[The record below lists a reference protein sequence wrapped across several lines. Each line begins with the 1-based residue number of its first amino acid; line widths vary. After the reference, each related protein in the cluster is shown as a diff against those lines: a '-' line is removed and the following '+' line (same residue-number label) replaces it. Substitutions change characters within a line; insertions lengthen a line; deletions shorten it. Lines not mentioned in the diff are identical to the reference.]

1 MKRKPVS
8 CLITAMLSRLGA
20 PRVRPMLPTSRA
32 TQGTLGRAFAVGTS
46 CLFLSLTA
54 RAQVAPTP
62 PPAPSTGGP
71 IKLSVFEVSSE
82 RDTGYAA
89 STAMTG
95 TRTNEKLE
103 NLPNSISV
111 MTQELLQ
118 DLALNTYFDAV
129 DFGMSTENQFNDQGT
144 IGAVVGNRSGNQV
157 NIRGLAS
164 IRQLRDGFPWYLAAD
179 VFNTERIEFSRGPS
193 GLAFGDVDAG
203 GTINIAS
210 KRASFQRRGSVQVRY
225 DNFGTQRYS
234 VDFNQPIVPGRLA
247 LRVNA
252 IKSEV
257 EMFKQRMGRD
267 LEGYAGSLRWEPFHH
282 RRTQID
288 VAYETGNTTYHIGHL
303 GPGDYRAAYVYGT
316 GTSNLDADPL
326 RPGTQVNGVGMQ
338 QIRAATALNHALVDV
353 GGVINNWQSTT
364 ANIFRI
370 SFTPTSAAATSATD
384 PQNPNRLSVRRVP
397 ESIIPLDE
405 DWGGPDTKQASKYFA
420 YTIELKHAFSDRL
433 HALFA
438 HNAQVDETIRK
449 QAFSTVTVIAP
460 ASRYLHIDVNPV
472 LPNPNGTGTVPN
484 PNYEQMYVIH
494 VPIYNPGGHDIL
506 NWRGQLV
513 YDAALPWG
521 ITQRVVLG
529 ANYRHEKVYS
539 EFFSYSLTREEI
551 ARRGYT
557 GEAAWF
563 TNNLVSNI
571 HYLRDGNS
579 DQKLGWNVR
588 PGLTQLFRSNAGLN
602 RHQDQSLTSGTL
614 NILGSY
620 FKGQLRSSIGV
631 SRERWLQSVSAATT
645 TDRANFNQATFF
657 AADGSR
663 LPNDGI
669 RKASGMALNPFS
681 DDWSTNQTYG
691 AVWHL
696 RPWLALTGGY
706 FESSQFSDN
715 IGTDLTGGA
724 VVPLTGEGVDFSAR
738 FKLFDGKLE
747 ATVTRFET
755 KQENLQAGISTQVRD
770 ELNLLLETD
779 LANSIDYRDRTSTG
793 WEYQVLVNLSRHWTL
808 LGSYS
813 RNQTEFT
820 RFFPLLGAVL
830 TQARAIARS
839 RGLDPDG
846 ATMLTRDF
854 LEDQEGVISLSRR
867 ATASLTTRY
876 SFNEGR
882 LKGFTAGIAARYT
895 RGRERAAQI
904 VSGVE
909 VLPPVKSEDYILT
922 NPFLSYRRKM
932 GRFNWT
938 LQLNINNVFDE
949 KVDVGN
955 GYTWTRYT
963 EPRQYI
969 TTATVAF

>member
-1 MKRKPVS
+1 MVG
-8 CLITAMLSRLGA
+8 RLAASPA
-20 PRVRPMLPTSRA
+20 PRR
-32 TQGTLGRAFAVGTS
+32 TLGRAFALGTS
-46 CLFLSLTA
+46 CLFLSLPA
-54 RAQVAPTP
+54 RGQVAPPSP
-62 PPAPSTGGP
+62 PKPADGDP

-82 RDTGYAA
+82 KDFGYAA

-95 TRTNEKLE
+95 TRTNELLE

-118 DLALNTYFDAV
+118 DLALNNYFDAV

-210 KRASFQRRGSVQVRY
+210 KRASFKRRGSVQVRY

-234 VDFNQPIVPGRLA
+234 LDYNQPILPGRLA
-247 LRVNA
+247 VRVNV

-267 LEGYAGSLRWEPFHH
+267 LDGYAGSLRWQPFQH

-288 VAYETGNTTYHIGHL
+288 AAYETGNTTYYIGHL
-303 GPGDYRAAYVYGT
+303 GPGDYRAAYVYGS
-316 GTSNLDADPL
+316 GTSEIDADPV
-326 RPGTQVNGVGMQ
+326 RPGIQINGVGMQ
-338 QIRAATALNHALVDV
+338 PIRAATSLNHALVDV
-353 GGVINNWQSTT
+353 GGVINNWQSTA
-364 ANIFRI
+364 ANTFRI

-384 PQNPNRLSVRRVP
+384 PQNPNRLAVRRVP
-397 ESIIPLDE
+397 ESIIPLSQ
-405 DWGGPDTKQASKYFA
+405 DWGGPDTKQSSKYFA
-420 YTIELKHAFSDRL
+420 YTVELKHAFSDQL
-433 HALFA
+433 QALVA
-438 HNAQVDETIRK
+438 HNAQVDDTIRK

-472 LPNPNGTGTVPN
+472 LPNPNGPGTVPN
-484 PNYEQMYVIH
+484 PNYEQMYVVH

-557 GEAAWF
+557 GDAAWF

-579 DQKLGWNVR
+579 DEKLGWNVR
-588 PGLTQLFRSNAGLN
+588 PGVTQLFRSNAGLN
-602 RHQDQSLTSGTL
+602 RHQDQSLTSGSL
-614 NILGSY
+614 SILGSY
-620 FKGQLRSSIGV
+620 FKGNLRTSIGL

-645 TDRANFNQATFF
+645 ADRANFNQATFF

-663 LPNDGI
+663 TPNDGI

-681 DDWSTNQTYG
+681 NDWSTNQTFG
-691 AVWHL
+691 AVWHI

-715 IGTDLTGGA
+715 IGTDLTGRA

-738 FKLFDGKLE
+738 FKLFAGRVE
-747 ATVTRFET
+747 ATVTRFDT

-770 ELNLLLETD
+770 ELNLLLATD

-793 WEYQVLVNLSRHWTL
+793 WEYQVLVNLNRNWTL

-820 RFFPLLGAVL
+820 RFFPLLGEII
-830 TQARAIARS
+830 TQARAIAKS
-839 RGLDPDG
+839 QGLDPDD
-846 ATMLTRDF
+846 ATLLTRDF
-854 LEDQEGVISLSRR
+854 LEDQEGVISLTRR
-867 ATASLTTRY
+867 ATGSVTTRY

-882 LKGFTAGIAARYT
+882 LKGFTAGVAARYT
-895 RGRERAAQI
+895 RGRERAAQV
-904 VSGVE
+904 VSGVQ
-909 VLPPVKSEDYILT
+909 VLPPVRSENYILT
-922 NPFLSYRRKM
+922 NPFVSYRRKF
-932 GRFNWT
+932 GRYNWT
-938 LQLNINNVFDE
+938 LQLNVNNAFDE

-963 EPRQYI
+963 EPRQYV

>member
-1 MKRKPVS
+1 MVG
-8 CLITAMLSRLGA
+8 RLAASPA
-20 PRVRPMLPTSRA
+20 PRR
-32 TQGTLGRAFAVGTS
+32 TLGRAFALGTS
-46 CLFLSLTA
+46 CLFLSLPA
-54 RAQVAPTP
+54 RGQVAPPSP
-62 PPAPSTGGP
+62 PKPADGDP

-82 RDTGYAA
+82 KDFGYAA

-95 TRTNEKLE
+95 TRTNELLE

-118 DLALNTYFDAV
+118 DLALNNYFDAV

-234 VDFNQPIVPGRLA
+234 LDYNQPILPGRLA
-247 LRVNA
+247 VRVNV

-267 LEGYAGSLRWEPFHH
+267 LDGYAGSLRWQPFQH

-288 VAYETGNTTYHIGHL
+288 AAYETGNTTYYIGHL
-303 GPGDYRAAYVYGT
+303 GPGDYRAAYVYGS
-316 GTSNLDADPL
+316 GTSEIDADPV
-326 RPGTQVNGVGMQ
+326 RPGIQINGVGMQ
-338 QIRAATALNHALVDV
+338 PIRAATSLNHALVDV
-353 GGVINNWQSTT
+353 GGVINNWQSTA
-364 ANIFRI
+364 ANTFRI

-384 PQNPNRLSVRRVP
+384 PQNPKRLAVRRVP
-397 ESIIPLDE
+397 ESIIPLSQ
-405 DWGGPDTKQASKYFA
+405 DWGGPDTKQSSKYFA
-420 YTIELKHAFSDRL
+420 YTVELKHAFSDQL
-433 HALFA
+433 QALVA
-438 HNAQVDETIRK
+438 HNAQVDDTIRK

-472 LPNPNGTGTVPN
+472 LPNPNGPGTVPN
-484 PNYEQMYVIH
+484 PNYEQMYVVH

-557 GEAAWF
+557 GDAAWF

-579 DQKLGWNVR
+579 DEKLGWNVR
-588 PGLTQLFRSNAGLN
+588 PGVTQLFRSNAGLN
-602 RHQDQSLTSGTL
+602 RHQDQSLTSGSL
-614 NILGSY
+614 SILGSY
-620 FKGQLRSSIGV
+620 FKGNLRTSIGL

-645 TDRANFNQATFF
+645 ADRANFNQATFF

-663 LPNDGI
+663 TPNDGI

-681 DDWSTNQTYG
+681 DDWSTNQTFG
-691 AVWHL
+691 AVWHI

-715 IGTDLTGGA
+715 IGTDLTGRA

-738 FKLFDGKLE
+738 FKLFAGRVE
-747 ATVTRFET
+747 ATVTRFDT

-770 ELNLLLETD
+770 ELNLLLATD

-793 WEYQVLVNLSRHWTL
+793 WEYQVLVNLNRNWTL

-820 RFFPLLGAVL
+820 RFFPLLGEII
-830 TQARAIARS
+830 TQARAIAKS
-839 RGLDPDG
+839 QGLDPDD
-846 ATMLTRDF
+846 ATLLTRDF
-854 LEDQEGVISLSRR
+854 LEDQEGVISLTRR
-867 ATASLTTRY
+867 ATGSVTTRY

-882 LKGFTAGIAARYT
+882 LKGFTAGVAARYT
-895 RGRERAAQI
+895 RGRERAAQV

-909 VLPPVKSEDYILT
+909 VLPPVRSENYILT
-922 NPFLSYRRKM
+922 NPFVSYRRKF
-932 GRFNWT
+932 GRYNWT
-938 LQLNINNVFDE
+938 LQLNVNNAFDE

-963 EPRQYI
+963 EPRQYV

>member
-1 MKRKPVS
+1 MKRPSLPSPIAVRVG
-8 CLITAMLSRLGA
+8 RLA
-20 PRVRPMLPTSRA
+20 TPPASPPRSSPPAARR
-32 TQGTLGRAFAVGTS
+32 TLGRAFALGTS
-46 CLFLSLTA
+46 CLFLGLPA
-54 RAQVAPTP
+54 RAQVAP
-62 PPAPSTGGP
+62 PPAPAAVDP
-71 IKLSVFEVSSE
+71 IKLSVFEVSSDK
-82 RDTGYAA
+82 DTGYAA

-95 TRTNEKLE
+95 TRTNELLA

-118 DLALNTYFDAV
+118 DLALNNYFDAV

-179 VFNTERIEFSRGPS
+179 IFNTERIEFSRGPS

-234 VDFNQPIVPGRLA
+234 LDFNQPILPGRLA
-247 LRVNA
+247 VRVNA

-267 LEGYAGSLRWEPFHH
+267 LEGYAGSLRWQPFQH

-288 VAYETGNTTYHIGHL
+288 AAYETGNTTYYIGHL

-316 GTSNLDADPL
+316 GTSALDADPL
-326 RPGTQVNGVGMQ
+326 RPGIQTNGVGMQ
-338 QIRAATALNHALVDV
+338 PIRAATSLNHALVDV
-353 GGVINNWQSTT
+353 GGVINNWQSTA
-364 ANIFRI
+364 ANTFRI
-370 SFTPTSAAATSATD
+370 SFTQTGAAATSATD
-384 PQNPNRLSVRRVP
+384 PQNPNRLAVRRVP
-397 ESIIPLDE
+397 ESIIPLSE
-405 DWGGPDTKQASKYFA
+405 DWGGPDTKQSSKYFA
-420 YTIELKHAFSDRL
+420 YTVELKHAFSDQL
-433 HALFA
+433 QALFA
-438 HNAQVDETIRK
+438 HNAQVDDTIRK

-472 LPNPNGTGTVPN
+472 LPNPNGPGTVPN
-484 PNYEQMYVIH
+484 PNYEQMYVVH

-506 NWRGQLV
+506 NWRAQLV

-529 ANYRHEKVYS
+529 TNYRHEKVYS
-539 EFFSYSLTREEI
+539 EFFSYSLTPGEI

-557 GEAAWF
+557 GDAAWF

-579 DQKLGWNVR
+579 DEKLGWNVR
-588 PGLTQLFRSNAGLN
+588 PGVTQLFRSNAGLN
-602 RHQDQSLTSGTL
+602 RHQDQSLTSGSL
-614 NILGSY
+614 SILGSY
-620 FKGQLRSSIGV
+620 FKGNLRTSIGL

-645 TDRANFNQATFF
+645 ADRANFNQTTFF

-663 LPNDGI
+663 TPNDGI

-691 AVWHL
+691 AVWHI

-715 IGTDLTGGA
+715 IGTDLTGAA

-738 FKLFDGKLE
+738 FKLFAGKVE
-747 ATVTRFET
+747 ATITRFDT

-770 ELNLLLETD
+770 ELNLLLATD

-793 WEYQVLVNLSRHWTL
+793 WEYQVLVNLNRNWTL

-830 TQARAIARS
+830 TQARAIAS
-839 RGLDPDG
+839 SQGLDPDA
-846 ATMLTRDF
+846 ATMLTSDF
-854 LEDQEGVISLSRR
+854 LEDQEGVISLTQR
-867 ATASLTTRY
+867 ATGSVTTRY

-895 RGRERAAQI
+895 RGRERGGQT
-904 VSGVE
+904 VSGVV
-909 VLPPVKSEDYILT
+909 VLPPVRSENYILT
-922 NPFLSYRRKM
+922 NPFVSYRHKF

-938 LQLNINNVFDE
+938 LQLNVNNVFDE
-949 KVDVGN
+949 KVDIGN

-963 EPRQYI
+963 EPRQYV

>member
-1 MKRKPVS
+1 MVG
-8 CLITAMLSRLGA
+8 RLAASPA
-20 PRVRPMLPTSRA
+20 PGR
-32 TQGTLGRAFAVGTS
+32 TLGRAFALGTS
-46 CLFLSLTA
+46 CLFLSLPA
-54 RAQVAPTP
+54 RGQVAPPSP
-62 PPAPSTGGP
+62 PKPADGDP

-82 RDTGYAA
+82 KDFGYAA

-95 TRTNEKLE
+95 TRTNELLE

-118 DLALNTYFDAV
+118 DLALNNYFDAV

-234 VDFNQPIVPGRLA
+234 LDYNQPILPGRLA
-247 LRVNA
+247 VRVNV

-267 LEGYAGSLRWEPFHH
+267 LDGYAGSLRWQPFQH

-288 VAYETGNTTYHIGHL
+288 AAYETGNTTYYIGHL
-303 GPGDYRAAYVYGT
+303 GPGDYRAAYVYGS
-316 GTSNLDADPL
+316 GTSEIDADPV
-326 RPGTQVNGVGMQ
+326 RPGIQINGVGMQ
-338 QIRAATALNHALVDV
+338 PIRAATSLNHALVDV
-353 GGVINNWQSTT
+353 GGVINNWQSTA
-364 ANIFRI
+364 ANTFRI

-384 PQNPNRLSVRRVP
+384 PQNPKRLAVRRVP
-397 ESIIPLDE
+397 ESIIPLSQ
-405 DWGGPDTKQASKYFA
+405 DWGGPDTKQSSKYFA
-420 YTIELKHAFSDRL
+420 YTVELKHAFSDQL
-433 HALFA
+433 QALVA
-438 HNAQVDETIRK
+438 HNAQVDDTIRK

-472 LPNPNGTGTVPN
+472 LPNPNGPGTVPN
-484 PNYEQMYVIH
+484 PNYEQMYVVH

-557 GEAAWF
+557 GDAAWF

-579 DQKLGWNVR
+579 DEKLGWNVR
-588 PGLTQLFRSNAGLN
+588 PGVTQLFRSNAGLN
-602 RHQDQSLTSGTL
+602 RHQDQSLTSGSL
-614 NILGSY
+614 SILGSY
-620 FKGQLRSSIGV
+620 FKGNLRTSIGL

-645 TDRANFNQATFF
+645 ADRANFNQATFF

-663 LPNDGI
+663 TPNDGI

-681 DDWSTNQTYG
+681 DDWSTNQTFG
-691 AVWHL
+691 AVWHI

-715 IGTDLTGGA
+715 IGTDLTGRA

-738 FKLFDGKLE
+738 FKLFAGRVE
-747 ATVTRFET
+747 ATVTRFDT

-770 ELNLLLETD
+770 ELNLLLATD

-793 WEYQVLVNLSRHWTL
+793 WEYQVLVNLNRNWTL

-820 RFFPLLGAVL
+820 RFFPLLGEII
-830 TQARAIARS
+830 TQARAIAKS
-839 RGLDPDG
+839 QGLDPDD
-846 ATMLTRDF
+846 ATLLTRDF
-854 LEDQEGVISLSRR
+854 LEDQEGVISLTRR
-867 ATASLTTRY
+867 ATGSVTTRY

-882 LKGFTAGIAARYT
+882 LKGFTAGVAARYT
-895 RGRERAAQI
+895 RGRERAAQV

-909 VLPPVKSEDYILT
+909 VLPPVRSENYILT
-922 NPFLSYRRKM
+922 NPFVSYRRKF
-932 GRFNWT
+932 GRYNWT
-938 LQLNINNVFDE
+938 LQLNVNNAFDE

-963 EPRQYI
+963 EPRQYV

>member
-1 MKRKPVS
+1 MVG
-8 CLITAMLSRLGA
+8 RLAASPA
-20 PRVRPMLPTSRA
+20 PRR
-32 TQGTLGRAFAVGTS
+32 TLGRAFALGTS
-46 CLFLSLTA
+46 CLFLSLPA
-54 RAQVAPTP
+54 RGQVAPPSP
-62 PPAPSTGGP
+62 PKPADGDP

-82 RDTGYAA
+82 KDFGYAA

-95 TRTNEKLE
+95 TRTNELLE

-118 DLALNTYFDAV
+118 DLALNNYFDAV

-234 VDFNQPIVPGRLA
+234 LDYNQPILPGRLA
-247 LRVNA
+247 VRVNV

-267 LEGYAGSLRWEPFHH
+267 LDGYAGSLRWQPFQH

-288 VAYETGNTTYHIGHL
+288 AAYETGNTTYYIGHL
-303 GPGDYRAAYVYGT
+303 GPGDYRAAYVYGS
-316 GTSNLDADPL
+316 GTSEIDADPV
-326 RPGTQVNGVGMQ
+326 RPGIQINGVGMQ
-338 QIRAATALNHALVDV
+338 PIRAATSLNHALVDV
-353 GGVINNWQSTT
+353 GGVINNWQSTA
-364 ANIFRI
+364 ANTFRI

-384 PQNPNRLSVRRVP
+384 PQNPNRLAVRRVP
-397 ESIIPLDE
+397 ESIIPLSQ
-405 DWGGPDTKQASKYFA
+405 DWGGPDTKQSSKYFA
-420 YTIELKHAFSDRL
+420 YTVELKHAFSDQL
-433 HALFA
+433 QALVA
-438 HNAQVDETIRK
+438 HNAQVDDTIRK

-472 LPNPNGTGTVPN
+472 LPNPNGPGTVPN
-484 PNYEQMYVIH
+484 PNYEQMYVVH

-539 EFFSYSLTREEI
+539 EFFSYSLTRGEI

-557 GEAAWF
+557 GDAAWF

-579 DQKLGWNVR
+579 DEKLGWNVR
-588 PGLTQLFRSNAGLN
+588 PGVTQLFRSNAGLN
-602 RHQDQSLTSGTL
+602 RHQDQSLTSGSL
-614 NILGSY
+614 SILGSY
-620 FKGQLRSSIGV
+620 FKGNLRTSIGL

-645 TDRANFNQATFF
+645 ADRANFNQATFF

-663 LPNDGI
+663 TPNDGI

-681 DDWSTNQTYG
+681 DDWSTNQTFG
-691 AVWHL
+691 AVWHI

-715 IGTDLTGGA
+715 IGTDLTGRA

-738 FKLFDGKLE
+738 FKLFAGRVE
-747 ATVTRFET
+747 ATVTRFDT

-770 ELNLLLETD
+770 ELNLLLATD

-793 WEYQVLVNLSRHWTL
+793 WEYQVLVNLNRNWTL

-820 RFFPLLGAVL
+820 RFFPLLGEII
-830 TQARAIARS
+830 TQARAIAKS
-839 RGLDPDG
+839 QGLDPDD
-846 ATMLTRDF
+846 ATLLTRDF
-854 LEDQEGVISLSRR
+854 LEDQEGVISLTRR
-867 ATASLTTRY
+867 ATGSVTTRY

-882 LKGFTAGIAARYT
+882 LKGFTAGVAARYT
-895 RGRERAAQI
+895 RGRERAAQV
-904 VSGVE
+904 VSGVQ
-909 VLPPVKSEDYILT
+909 VLPPVRSENYILT
-922 NPFLSYRRKM
+922 NPFVSYRRKF
-932 GRFNWT
+932 GRYNWT
-938 LQLNINNVFDE
+938 LQLNVNNAFDE

-963 EPRQYI
+963 EPRQYV

>member
-1 MKRKPVS
+1 MVG
-8 CLITAMLSRLGA
+8 RLAASPA
-20 PRVRPMLPTSRA
+20 PRR
-32 TQGTLGRAFAVGTS
+32 TLGRAFALGTS
-46 CLFLSLTA
+46 CLFLSLPA
-54 RAQVAPTP
+54 RGQVAPPSP
-62 PPAPSTGGP
+62 PKPADGDP

-82 RDTGYAA
+82 KDFGYAA

-95 TRTNEKLE
+95 TRTNELLE

-118 DLALNTYFDAV
+118 DLALNNYFDAV

-234 VDFNQPIVPGRLA
+234 LDYNQPILPGRLA
-247 LRVNA
+247 VRVNV

-267 LEGYAGSLRWEPFHH
+267 LDGYAGSLRWQPFQH

-288 VAYETGNTTYHIGHL
+288 AAYETGNTTYYIGHL
-303 GPGDYRAAYVYGT
+303 GPGDYRAAYVYGS
-316 GTSNLDADPL
+316 GTSEIDADPV
-326 RPGTQVNGVGMQ
+326 RPGIQINGVGMQ
-338 QIRAATALNHALVDV
+338 PIRAATSLNHALVDV
-353 GGVINNWQSTT
+353 GGVSNNWQSTA
-364 ANIFRI
+364 ANTFRI

-384 PQNPNRLSVRRVP
+384 PQNPKRLAVRRVP
-397 ESIIPLDE
+397 ESIIPLSQ
-405 DWGGPDTKQASKYFA
+405 DWGGPDTKQSSKYFA
-420 YTIELKHAFSDRL
+420 YTVELKHAFSDQL
-433 HALFA
+433 QALVA
-438 HNAQVDETIRK
+438 HNAQVDDTIRK

-472 LPNPNGTGTVPN
+472 LPNPNGPGTVPN
-484 PNYEQMYVIH
+484 PNYEQMYVVH

-557 GEAAWF
+557 GDAAWF

-579 DQKLGWNVR
+579 DEKLGWNVR
-588 PGLTQLFRSNAGLN
+588 PGVTQLFRSNAGLN
-602 RHQDQSLTSGTL
+602 RHQDQSLTSGSL
-614 NILGSY
+614 SILGSY
-620 FKGQLRSSIGV
+620 FKGNLRTSIGL

-645 TDRANFNQATFF
+645 ADRANFNQATFF

-663 LPNDGI
+663 TPNDGI

-681 DDWSTNQTYG
+681 DDWSTNQTFG
-691 AVWHL
+691 AVWHI

-724 VVPLTGEGVDFSAR
+724 VVPLTGEGADFSAR
-738 FKLFDGKLE
+738 FKLFAGKVE
-747 ATVTRFET
+747 ATVTRFDT
-755 KQENLQAGISTQVRD
+755 KQENLQAAISNQVRD
-770 ELNLLLETD
+770 ELNLLLATD

-793 WEYQVLVNLSRHWTL
+793 WEYQVLVNLNRNWTL

-830 TQARAIARS
+830 TQARAVAS
-839 RGLDPDG
+839 SQGLDPDN
-846 ATMLTRDF
+846 ATILTREY
-854 LEDQEGVISLSRR
+854 LEDQEGVISIAQR
-867 ATASLTTRY
+867 ATGSVTTRY

-895 RGRERAAQI
+895 RGRERTGVTI
-904 VSGVE
+904 SGVE
-909 VLPPVKSEDYILT
+909 ILPPVRSENYILT
-922 NPFLSYRRKM
+922 NPFVSYRRKF

-938 LQLNINNVFDE
+938 LQLNVNNVFDE

-963 EPRQYI
+963 EPRQYV